1 MTASAFGYAS
11 KTVPGVVVQDGQTVS
26 EPFSLTP
33 VPSHTVSGTVTD
45 GSGQG
50 WPIYAKI
57 TVQGTPASTYTD
69 PYTGRY
75 SLSLPAGAT
84 YTLHVVSQYP
94 GYLPTNQDVSVGDTD
109 TRANIEVLVD
119 PSTCAA
125 KGYSYHYDGTSEA
138 FTGWT
143 GSTPQDG
150 WTVTDGA
157 GNGQTWSFDNPGNR
171 TPATGVRR

>member
-1 MTASAFGYAS
+1 M
-11 KTVPGVVVQDGQTVS
+11 
-26 EPFSLTP
+26 
-33 VPSHTVSGTVTD
+33 
-45 GSGQG
+45 
-50 WPIYAKI
+50 
-57 TVQGTPASTYTD
+57 
-69 PYTGRY
+69 
-75 SLSLPAGAT
+75 
-84 YTLHVVSQYP
+84 SQYP

-150 WTVTDGA
+150 WTGHGRRRQRPDVELR
-157 GNGQTWSFDNPGNR
+157 QPGE
-171 TPATGVRR
+171 PDAATGVRR